1 MDSTEHTGVRASRA
15 LAADA
20 LRLRV
25 DPATLPFASTDE
37 VAPLDTL
44 LGQRDALDA
53 LAFGVEV
60 RGPGFN
66 LFVAGEQGSGR
77 ATAVRAHLE
86 AAAALRPAP
95 GDVVYVH
102 DFAAPDRPLGLLLP
116 SGRAAGF
123 ARDVA
128 AFVRAVGQS
137 LRSAFATEDHD
148 RRRRAALDDVA
159 RRRRAL
165 FDEVG
170 AIAREHD
177 FDVDV
182 AQGRVT
188 SVPRVDGETLDED
201 RYAALSPEAR
211 AEVMRRTEQFEAR
224 IAATVRQL
232 RELDRDEEALART
245 FSRDA
250 ARAAI
255 APLLAELR
263 GRCSDLGAALGHLD
277 RMADDLAD
285 HADDFVAVDA
295 PADDEGE
302 GDEDPRSAQPP
313 DEATRYRVNVLIDH
327 AGDRC
332 APVVVE
338 AHPTPENL
346 AGRVDHR
353 VISGGLVADVLG
365 VRAGAL
371 HRANGGFLVLRAE
384 DVLATDGAWPVLK
397 RALLGAE
404 VSPDVGDDGSPLPS
418 VALRPAPVALD
429 VKVVLLGT
437 ESIYALLYQQD
448 PDFHELF
455 KVKVE
460 FEPDLPWSPEAAQHY
475 AAFLSRCVRDRG
487 LRPLDASAVAC
498 AIEHGARL
506 CGDQSRLTTRLGDLA
521 DVVTEASWWA
531 TREGRARAT
540 RDDVARAIRGRHARS
555 GLLERRVRDEVT
567 RGTVL
572 IETDGAQVGQVNG
585 LTVLA
590 SCDSRFA
597 LPLRITA
604 TAAPGRDMVLSVER
618 EVDLSGPIHAKGV
631 LTLRGYL
638 ARSYASAAPLALA
651 ATLAFEQSYDE
662 VEGDSA
668 SLAELLALLS
678 ALADAPIDQGVG
690 VTGSIDQRG
699 QVQPVGEVTRK
710 VEGFFAVCAARGLT
724 GAQGVVIPAVNAGN
738 LVLRDEVVE
747 AVRAGAFSVW
757 TARSVDEALGLVM
770 PSTRVDE
777 VHARVQ
783 SRLRGF
789 AVALGD
795 SER

>member
-1 MDSTEHTGVRASRA
+1 MSLRESRA
-15 LAADA
+15 LAPEA

-25 DPATLPFASTDE
+25 DAASLPFATTAD

-44 LGQRDALDA
+44 LGQRDALAA

-66 LFVAGEQGSGR
+66 LYVAGEHGSGR
-77 ATAVRAHLE
+77 ATAVRTHLVE
-86 AAAALRPAP
+86 AAARRPTP
-95 GDVVYVH
+95 DDRVYVF
-102 DFAAPDRPLGLLLP
+102 DVAAPDQPLALALP
-116 SGRAAGF
+116 AGRATAF
-123 ARDVA
+123 ARDMES
-128 AFVRAVGQS
+128 FVRDVGQAI
-137 LRSAFATEDHD
+137 RRAFASEDHD

-159 RRRRAL
+159 RRRHAV

-170 AIAREHD
+170 ALAR
-177 FDVDV
+177 
-182 AQGRVT
+182 AQGFHVDIAPGSFT
-188 SVPRVDGETLDED
+188 SVPLVDGEVLDEE
-201 RYAALSPEAR
+201 RYAALAPEAQ
-211 AEVMRRTEQFEAR
+211 AELVRRTEQFEAR

-232 RELDRDEEALART
+232 RELERDHEALART
-245 FSRDA
+245 FDRDA

-255 APLLAELR
+255 EPLLTELR
-263 GRCSDLGAALGHLD
+263 ARYEGLAPVLAHLA
-277 RMADDLAD
+277 RVADDLAD
-285 HADDFVAVDA
+285 HAEVFTAADRVEVTRGDDD
-295 PADDEGE
+295 
-302 GDEDPRSAQPP
+302 DEDPDGDVAL
-313 DEATRYRVNVLIDH
+313 DDIDTRYRVNVLIDH
-327 AGDRC
+327 GADRG

-346 AGRVDHR
+346 AGRIDHR
-353 VISGGLVADVLG
+353 MTASGLVADFLQ
-365 VRAGAL
+365 VRPGAL

-384 DVLATDGAWPVLK
+384 DVLAIDAAWPVLK

-404 VSPDVGDDGSPLPS
+404 VVPASGDDESPLPRVS
-418 VALRPAPVALD
+418 LRPTPVALD

-437 ESIYALLYQQD
+437 ENLYQLLYQQD

-460 FEPDLPWSPEAAQHY
+460 FAPDLPWSPEAAQLY
-475 AAFLSRCVRDRG
+475 AAFVSRCVRDRG
-487 LRPLDASAVAC
+487 LRPLDASAIART
-498 AIEHGARL
+498 IEHGARL
-506 CGDQSRLTTRLGDLA
+506 CGDQERLTTRLEDIA
-521 DVVTEASWWA
+521 DAVTEASFWA
-531 TREGRARAT
+531 SRADRAVAT
-540 RDDVARAIRGRHARS
+540 RDDVERAIATRHARS
-555 GLLERRVRDEVT
+555 GLLERRVRDEIA
-567 RGTVL
+567 RGSVL
-572 IETDGAQVGQVNG
+572 IETTGAQVGQVNG

-604 TAAPGRDMVLSVER
+604 TVAPGRGMVCSIER

-638 ARSYASAAPLALA
+638 ARTYAQSAPLALA

-678 ALADAPIDQGVG
+678 ALSDVPLDQGVA

-710 VEGFFAVCAARGLT
+710 VEGFFAVCRAAGLT
-724 GAQGVVIPAVNAGN
+724 GRQGAVIPAPNAKH

-747 AVRAGAFSVW
+747 AVREGRFHVW
-757 TARSVDEALGLVM
+757 TARTVDDALELVADGDG
-770 PSTRVDE
+770 TAAE
-777 VHARVQ
+777 VHARVRA
-783 SRLRGF
+783 RLRGF
-789 AVALGD
+789 SAQVDATRD
-795 SER
+795 A